1 MGTVLIVYLGK
12 INYITFNLS
21 IILLK
26 NFRDVNYEDLGA
38 GFINYPF
45 QDERTFK

>member
-26 NFRDVNYEDLGA
+26 NFRNVNYENLGA
-38 GFINYPF
+38 GYINYSF
-45 QDERTFK
+45 KDKRTFK